1 MSEGNEDELEDLEE
15 GEDEFSEHEDDEQAQ

>member
-15 GEDEFSEHEDDEQAQ
+15 GEDEFSEHEDDE